1 MEINMKKNEKFL
13 LMLMIIS
20 FLLLIIRPTYVLGNA
35 SEPPSVV
42 ILVNNPPDDFS
53 ITMVSGDN
61 HIEASKRKLA
71 WENYYLFYKRDLNYS
86 NGYKFK
92 AVSNGEHFEFTIHDS
107 LTSYNNVYTLNVS
120 KRELSLGKYPFRTVI
135 LVSIRVLLTLL
146 VEGIIFWLF
155 GFRNKSSWLAFLVI
169 NLITQ
174 GLLNIWLSIEAS
186 PMPSYSILFVLII
199 GEIFVFLTE
208 VIMLPKFI
216 DEYKKIHVRLYAIVA
231 NFLSLVVGF
240 YIIPKLPI

>member
-1 MEINMKKNEKFL
+1 MKKNEKIL

-20 FLLLIIRPTYVLGNA
+20 FLLLIIRPTYVLGNSA
-35 SEPPSVV
+35 EPPSLL

-92 AVSNGEHFEFTIHDS
+92 VVSNGVHFECTIQDS

-120 KRELSLGKYPFRTVI
+120 KRELSPGKYPFRTVI
-135 LVSIRVLLTLL
+135 LVSIRVVLTLL
-146 VEGIIFWLF
+146 IEGIIFWLF
-155 GFRNKSSWLAFLVI
+155 GFRNRSSWLAFLVI

-174 GLLNIWLSIEAS
+174 GLLNIWLSIVAS
-186 PMPSYSILFVLII
+186 PMPSYNIIFALII
-199 GEIFVFLTE
+199 GEFFVFLTE
-208 VIMLPKFI
+208 MILLPKFI
-216 DEYKKIHVRLYAIVA
+216 DEYKKIHIRIFAFVA

-240 YIIPKLPI
+240 YVIPHLPI